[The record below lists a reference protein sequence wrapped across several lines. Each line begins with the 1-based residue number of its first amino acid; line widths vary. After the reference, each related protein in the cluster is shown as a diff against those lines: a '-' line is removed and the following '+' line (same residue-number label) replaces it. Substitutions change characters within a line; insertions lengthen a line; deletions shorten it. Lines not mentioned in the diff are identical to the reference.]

1 MVRWLNDE
9 EQTTWQAYILL
20 RQRMDAAITAGL
32 AADGLSMADYELL
45 VPLSDA
51 PDGCLR
57 AKELGAKVCWEKSRL
72 SKHLARMTTRGLV
85 ERRPVADDARGVL
98 VRLTPQ
104 GRALLAR
111 AAPHHVALVREMFVD
126 HITDEESRALRAL
139 SARVAERS
147 QREGVGPGAEFA
159 SPSSDAEAV

>member
-9 EQTTWQAYILL
+9 EQATWQAYILL

-45 VPLSDA
+45 VPLSAA
-51 PDGCLR
+51 PEGCLR
-57 AKELGAKVCWEKSRL
+57 AKELAVRVCWEKSRL
-72 SKHLARMTTRGLV
+72 SKHLARMAARGLV
-85 ERRPVADDARGVL
+85 ERERVADDARGVL

-104 GRALLAR
+104 GRALLAH
-111 AAPHHVALVREMFVD
+111 AAPHHVALVREMFID
-126 HITDEESRALRAL
+126 GITEAEARSLRSL

-147 QREGVGPGAEFA
+147 ERDGRGPGAEYTA
-159 SPSSDAEAV
+159 TPGDAHTV

>member
-1 MVRWLNDE
+1 MVGWLNDE

-32 AADGLSMADYELL
+32 AADGLSMPDYELL
-45 VPLSDA
+45 VSLSAA

-57 AKELGAKVCWEKSRL
+57 AKELAAQVCWEKSRL
-72 SKHLARMTTRGLV
+72 SKHLARMASRGLV

-104 GRALLAR
+104 GRALLER
-111 AAPHHVALVREMFVD
+111 AAPHHVALVREMFID
-126 HITDEESRALRAL
+126 DITDEEARALRTL
-139 SARVAERS
+139 SVRVAGRS
-147 QREGVGPGAEFA
+147 QRHRPGPGTEFA
-159 SPSSDAEAV
+159 DPAGDAEAV